1 MLKLLNNKWQLI
13 SLGILTAICSLK
25 ASAESLNEEKW
36 YQVDMLLVAYTN
48 KTTIGNESWPVMLTP
63 TEDSIENDATAIIDT
78 TGQLDLDEKDTSTPT
93 VEETYEWVEWWN
105 QPYKGGLEVAENQQL
120 GRPFAI
126 NSRTSF
132 DYEANNINRQN
143 GMQVIWKGSWQ
154 QDTQS
159 KDLTEIIKVDAQ
171 LDQESYVG
179 KHKNLLIDLQGS
191 VQVSRN
197 RYLHLTTDLILKHA
211 ELTEYTPAV
220 QDTTSINS
228 IENTELNNLELNTN
242 ESSGSE
248 INTSENNTESA
259 ITSPAHIITTND
271 GINKIL
277 TPIRTAKI
285 DQKRRM
291 RSDEIHYIDHP
302 LLGVVIKVTPI
313 ELEQA
318 VADEN

>member
-1 MLKLLNNKWQLI
+1 MLKQLQYNFHLMTLAVLAAL
-13 SLGILTAICSLK
+13 SSVQV
-25 ASAESLNEEKW
+25 SAESVSEEKW

-48 KTTIGNESWPVMLTP
+48 KANIGNESWPVMLAPADEANQDSDKQIDELNGVIDTNAEFNQAA
-63 TEDSIENDATAIIDT
+63 EDSDT
-78 TGQLDLDEKDTSTPT
+78 PS
-93 VEETYEWVEWWN
+93 VEETYEWIEWWN
-105 QPYKGGLEVAENQQL
+105 QPYQGGLEIAENQQL

-132 DYEANNINRQN
+132 DYEASNINRQN

-171 LDQESYVG
+171 LDQESYIG

-211 ELTEYTPAV
+211 ELTDYTPASV
-220 QDTTSINS
+220 EAGTDA
-228 IENTELNNLELNTN
+228 ETETET
-242 ESSGSE
+242 E
-248 INTSENNTESA
+248 INENNIKTA
-259 ITSPAHIITTND
+259 ITSPATLITSD
-271 GINKIL
+271 EGISKVL

-291 RSDEIHYIDHP
+291 RSGEIHYIDHP